1 SNSTLQILLA
11 HFKNVLNGIGL
22 PGKKIDFK
30 SIFSLSSPLPQL
42 DFSELSQDNMN
53 YYNLIE
59 ILKNTNIRISEME
72 QRHEEKSMVPDLKFF
87 LEIISNMIIKDNITL
102 SKMNLNS
109 NHQHQTEYHSLV
121 MQQSTLFAALS
132 CINFWI
138 FNKEI
143 LYQDFK

>member
-1 SNSTLQILLA
+1 
-11 HFKNVLNGIGL
+11 
-22 PGKKIDFK
+22 
-30 SIFSLSSPLPQL
+30 
-42 DFSELSQDNMN
+42 
-53 YYNLIE
+53 
-59 ILKNTNIRISEME
+59 
-72 QRHEEKSMVPDLKFF
+72 
-87 LEIISNMIIKDNITL
+87 EIISNMIIKDNITL

-143 LYQDFK
+143 LYQDFKNGHWLLLCLDNLLSKFIEKDLNNKMEYSDNLYKYLTKLYGDHKLFSIIPIKLASQGK